1 MKIMREPSGVRKW
14 GGLCVAFILLKG
26 LAFVAEIVS
35 YIISQPRSLV
45 FAEGGKKRKRQ
56 LSE

>member
-14 GGLCVAFILLKG
+14 GGLCIAFILLKG

-45 FAEGGKKRKRQ
+45 VAEGKKEKKKTI
-56 LSE
+56 E